1 MYNSESQGLKT
12 KWIQRLPAAGAAAQ
26 LPDSAVAELRKMAGA
41 VRPRIQAAGSGPPEA
56 QGYGNLLLFSGP
68 SGTGKTLAAQ
78 VLAHELGLEV
88 FRVDV
93 AKIMSKYIGE
103 TEKNLSA
110 IFQEAESNNAILFFD
125 EADSLFGKRA
135 EVKDSHDRYANIEV
149 NYLLQLIRTYA
160 GIVILASNQRLAI
173 DAAPGSVL
181 EFSLAK

>member
-1 MYNSESQGLKT
+1 MKKSETHGFKT
-12 KWIQRLPAAGAAAQ
+12 EWMQRVPAADTSAQLPAAAM
-26 LPDSAVAELRKMAGA
+26 AELRKMAGA
-41 VRPRIQAAGSGPPEA
+41 VRPGIRAAGSRPLQA
-56 QGYGNLLLFSGP
+56 QGFGNLLLFSGP
-68 SGTGKTLAAQ
+68 SATGRTLAAQ
-78 VLAHELGLEV
+78 VLARELGLEV

-125 EADSLFGKRA
+125 EADSLFGKRS